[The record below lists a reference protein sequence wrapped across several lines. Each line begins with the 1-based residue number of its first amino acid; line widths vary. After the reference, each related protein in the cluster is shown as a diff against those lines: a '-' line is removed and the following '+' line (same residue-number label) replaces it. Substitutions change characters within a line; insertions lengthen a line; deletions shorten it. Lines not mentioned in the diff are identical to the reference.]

1 MEEPSQLPV
10 RGVVLR
16 RIYHEMKTN
25 KTTLPVACS
34 IVADEV
40 LSIWVKA
47 NIKTITKPYV
57 VAKLK
62 SIHQEHV
69 HVSKHKQRWTM
80 TQLTKEDN
88 FTTWLSQLFDIAH
101 ADWRH
106 HTKNLEDRQFLIDQR
121 GPRQMVMSNEDLNYR
136 KAAAKHKKRK
146 QDEEC
151 RHQRHTAELAQASAA
166 VEFSLPSE
174 SSSNEDNVSL
184 DQPYCPTAK
193 RKKKHAINIFVTGKA
208 LYN

>member
-47 NIKTITKPYV
+47 NIKTIAKPHV

-69 HVSKHKQRWTM
+69 HISKHKQRRTM
-80 TQLTKEDN
+80 TQLT
-88 FTTWLSQLFDIAH
+88 
-101 ADWRH
+101 
-106 HTKNLEDRQFLIDQR
+106 
-121 GPRQMVMSNEDLNYR
+121 
-136 KAAAKHKKRK
+136 
-146 QDEEC
+146 
-151 RHQRHTAELAQASAA
+151 
-166 VEFSLPSE
+166 
-174 SSSNEDNVSL
+174 
-184 DQPYCPTAK
+184 
-193 RKKKHAINIFVTGKA
+193 
-208 LYN
+208 